1 MMRGA
6 IAAVRAF
13 LAVLLFPALSLAQ
26 EPDSQLM
33 AAINAVQAVDN
44 HAHVVAPDF
53 EHDTDFDALRCDALP
68 ATATWPLANTR
79 FGPDFQAAWK
89 ALYGLTADS
98 TSAENLARWQAAQ
111 EAARSRL
118 GAGYFDWV
126 AQQAGIDIIF
136 ANRVTMARELGP
148 KHFRWVPYDDALLFP
163 LNNATQKAENLDR
176 KGLFEAEE
184 HHLANYLTARGLRT
198 LPGTL
203 DDYMHFVVTPTLEAQ
218 RQAGAVAI
226 KFEVAYL
233 RSLDFEPA
241 SHDAAAAVY
250 AKHVAGTAPEP
261 HDYATLQ
268 DYLFRAVAAEAGRL
282 GLVVHIH
289 TGSGCGEFF
298 DDRGA
303 DPMLLDS
310 VLNDP
315 ALRKTE
321 FVLLHGGVPFDRHN
335 TTLIVKPNVWVDM
348 SVLGLIYS
356 ADEVARIIRP
366 WLDALP
372 EHVLF
377 GSDAGPFGV
386 GMGWEESTWIASRK
400 SRRALGIALSQ
411 LVRDGAITL
420 DRAKVIA
427 SGVLRDN
434 AVALYQL
441 K

>member
-1 MMRGA
+1 MPRPTWLTLG
-6 IAAVRAF
+6 AF
-13 LAVLLFPALSLAQ
+13 LPTFLISTLALAQ
-26 EPDSQLM
+26 EADPQLM

-44 HAHVVAPDF
+44 HAHVVAPDI
-53 EHDTDFDALRCDALP
+53 EHDTDFDALRCDTLP
-68 ATATWPLANTR
+68 STTTLTYANTR
-79 FGPDFQAAWK
+79 FGPDVQAAWK
-89 ALYGLTADS
+89 ALYGLTAE
-98 TSAENLARWQAAQ
+98 SASPENLAKWQASQKAT
-111 EAARSRL
+111 RGRL
-118 GAGYFDWV
+118 AAGYFDWV
-126 AQQAGIDIIF
+126 AQQAGFDVIL

-163 LNNATQKAENLDR
+163 LNNATQKAENPDR

-184 HHLANYLTARGLRT
+184 HHLGNYLTALGLRSM
-198 LPGTL
+198 PATL
-203 DDYMHFVVTPTLEAQ
+203 DDYVHFVVTPTLEAQ
-218 RQAGAVAI
+218 RHAGAVAI

-250 AKHVAGTAPEP
+250 AKHIAGTAPEP
-261 HDYATLQ
+261 RDYTTLQ

-315 ALRKTE
+315 ALRNTQ

-348 SVLGLIYS
+348 SVLGLLHS
-356 ADEVARIIRP
+356 ADEVARIMRP
-366 WLDALP
+366 WLDTLP
-372 EHVLF
+372 EHVIF

-386 GMGWEESTWIASRK
+386 GIGWEEATWIASRK
-400 SRRALGIALSQ
+400 SRRALGIALTQ
-411 LVRDGAITL
+411 LVRDGAITAE
-420 DRAKVIA
+420 RAKVIA
-427 SGVLRDN
+427 SAVLRDN